1 MTLILAGSNRTTKF
15 DIIKTVKNRVRL
27 GVVLEKRESRD
38 GVDWSDNNYKA
49 VEDHVSVKSGTRRYP
64 DGASSL
70 LLPLRVDSEIILTVC
85 VLNQVA
91 TIDHLVDDSLSF
103 AGSLKLLLGAVDLL
117 LQLGDA
123 LLLRLLVG
131 PHVGL
136 PGTVLVE
143 LGLGPAPLGT
153 DLEECG

>member
-1 MTLILAGSNRTTKF
+1 M
-15 DIIKTVKNRVRL
+15 
-27 GVVLEKRESRD
+27 
-38 GVDWSDNNYKA
+38 
-49 VEDHVSVKSGTRRYP
+49 EDQLSAKGGIGRYP
-64 DGASSL
+64 DWANSL

-103 AGSLKLLLGAVDLL
+103 AGSLKLLLGAVDLS